1 MNSHS
6 DDNSSRS
13 ADTSAHAAP
22 ATEPAPMA
30 YVEPTLGVLPEKLS
44 IHIAETEVTHN
55 GPCGV
60 QQHYNQYSAEEHE
73 TWHILFTRQLANL
86 QDIAYTPWL
95 KAIDDMGLSADRC
108 PSFADLSRRLRERT
122 GWTVVGV
129 EGFLHGR
136 DYFWYL
142 ANKLF
147 PAVPRLRP
155 RAQLEFIVE
164 PDLFHDAFGHVP
176 MHSNRLFAEFV
187 ELYGKVALQLIDN
200 PDRAKELGRLYWFTV
215 EYGLIHEGGTIKVCG
230 SGHLSGIKESRYSLT
245 DRVKKIPFNMEKV
258 INQDYN
264 PHILQE
270 TLFVLDSY
278 EQLVDAMK
286 KKAAE
291 FGIEVTHDGS
301 PVS

>member
-1 MNSHS
+1 MNSQNN
-6 DDNSSRS
+6 DKSSS
-13 ADTSAHAAP
+13 SLEQSAP
-22 ATEPAPMA
+22 AHTAAEPAPMA
-30 YVEPTLGVLPEKLS
+30 YVEPSQGILPEHLS
-44 IHIAETEVTHN
+44 VKISETEVIHN

-60 QQHYNQYSAEEHE
+60 PQHYDYYSAEEHE

-95 KAIDDMGLSADRC
+95 KAISDMGLSADRC
-108 PSFADLSRRLRERT
+108 PSFADLSRRLQPRT

-176 MHSNRLFAEFV
+176 MHSNQLFARFV
-187 ELYGKVALQLIDN
+187 ELYATVALKLFDQ
-200 PDRAKELGRLYWFTV
+200 PGRATEMGRLYWFTV
-215 EYGLIHEGGTIKVCG
+215 EYGLINEGGAIKVCG

-245 DRVKKIPFNMEKV
+245 DRVKKIPFDMEKV
-258 INQDYN
+258 IKQDYN
-264 PHILQE
+264 PHVLQD

-278 EQLVDAMK
+278 EQLVDAME

-291 FGIEVTHDGS
+291 FGIEVPHSGS

>member
-1 MNSHS
+1 MNSQN
-6 DDNSSRS
+6 DKNSSSSEQS
-13 ADTSAHAAP
+13 ASVHTSPDA
-22 ATEPAPMA
+22 APMA
-30 YVEPTLGVLPEKLS
+30 YVEPTLGILPEQLS
-44 IHIAETEVTHN
+44 VQISETEVTHN

-60 QQHYNQYSAEEHE
+60 SQHYDHYTAEEHE
-73 TWHILFTRQLANL
+73 TWQILFTRQLANL

-95 KAIDDMGLSADRC
+95 KAIADMGLNADRC
-108 PSFADLSRRLRERT
+108 PSFADLSRRLQART

-200 PDRAKELGRLYWFTV
+200 PERAKELGRLYWFTV
-215 EYGLIHEGGTIKVCG
+215 EYGLIHEDGMIKVCG

-245 DRVKKIPFNMEKV
+245 DRVKKLPFDMEKV
-258 INQDYN
+258 IHQDYN

-301 PVS
+301 PIS